1 MQTVILIVLFF
12 FFAFLRRWRVIFA
25 VRSSKLSCL
34 GQFSHSAIQL
44 FYEVGLNLPDSRVNG
59 RRNLPGHSHHRRR
72 HNHSSGHYPQ
82 YQEYDCSDLRRS
94 PSVAQVEQQQQS
106 MAMVRHSPATQG
118 AGRSAWPSAPTSSTP
133 PEAADETVPHT
144 QTANLHGA
152 IGEHR
157 RSSRS
162 SSVSSGGSNNSAEGA
177 ATTSEASNA
186 MRQAQGGLS
195 RLSLVAASST
205 SPATSSLAS
214 GISKTQ
220 TGAGSAQDAAATD
233 HGGTNGTAASGS
245 SVSPPS
251 SASLV
256 VGTLGAHMDQNNDLL
271 DGRQPPQPLAESE
284 AKTTTPSSVT
294 SEHAIS
300 SPFGFF
306 MGGGQSAMQSIQ
318 SGLEIGT
325 YSGSDP
331 PRQGRPIMGT
341 SSSGPFSPGM
351 PHGTEVDLYKLIGDG
366 YSSSHFS
373 TVQPESN
380 SMGLAFF
387 DNFQSN
393 SMSLQS
399 DSDLGAVGYPMSSN
413 SMSFQN
419 MGGAYSNFQ
428 PYVNPS
434 SGAHFS
440 QNYYGGSSQ
449 QLQVRGRNGGFYSSS
464 QPGYSSTPGYYSPT
478 RQNPDY
484 FGSHNS
490 FQPFGS
496 QDFSL
501 PPPAPHPW
509 RSGAYNHNPGIPD
522 SVLKRVTCPSCAK
535 QLKWPHVL
543 QCLHVFCFPCICA
556 KYNSMEKTIT
566 CPSCSRKTP
575 VPDGPCGLKLD
586 YQGCRYM
593 REIKVFPFG
602 CTGCTREQEA
612 VTCCTTCMAY
622 LCSECQ
628 HGHNTIHQFQGHVL
642 NPIGKVGKSKVTGDY
657 QPFCPKHLEEQT
669 KFCVTCDTM
678 MCEQCVKEHT
688 HSDGSNGNNCH
699 SLNEVHD
706 IVIERMKTWNE
717 DSSIKAKDTSEMAK
731 RLPLLL
737 QSMDNKKRAIRK
749 QIEEYSDYCKHV
761 VDQNRAAAFE
771 SLDKAHSQMECH
783 VNSWS
788 KSVSGIEAEL
798 VNLSSFNIRTTEQG
812 SVADV
817 LSLLPMMEEEYKRI
831 MAGYS
836 DVIKDQEGIKIDLKF
851 DPNYRESHDVL
862 NSNFTTISFVVNGA
876 EHRVTP
882 SLGGGHRGD
891 SSRGRS
897 FVDYSSNNDNPDCN
911 YQRWSA
917 APDSMSISTWNNGP
931 ERERKGGTYIP
942 QLNRSRVKTSYV
954 HMFGEYGRGEY
965 AFTEPSGQAYLSDG
979 SYVIC
984 DTNNHR
990 IVYYNAKHEY
1000 IRTIGQPPNLPP
1012 VAEDQESRNGP
1023 RGKGFTRQEGYLY
1036 FPNRVAICPLSQNIV
1051 ATERPPSHDIQIFTK
1066 DGNFVR
1072 CFGGNIL
1079 QHPRGVTV
1087 DEEGIIIVVECKVMK
1102 LVMFTQEGNF
1112 IVSHSVSKELEFPND
1127 VAARD
1132 RKIFI
1137 SDNRGHCVQVFNYE
1151 ADFLYKIGNESIT
1164 YFPIGVSINYL
1175 NQVVVT
1181 DNHNTFNITVFD
1193 MTGNVLTIF
1202 ESVSKLAQCHNVAVH
1217 PSSLEL
1223 MLTTKD
1229 CSVYF
1234 FNYDPNVPHP
1244 QTPPITRAQGGNNRR
1259 GSRISSVMAC
1269 NPNGS
1274 SSTFY

>member
-1 MQTVILIVLFF
+1 MYTPWGSNLLDDNRGTGHRN
-12 FFAFLRRWRVIFA
+12 RRVPP
-25 VRSSKLSCL
+25 L
-34 GQFSHSAIQL
+34 GRYQQS
-44 FYEVGLNLPDSRVNG
+44 YY
-59 RRNLPGHSHHRRR
+59 HHQQQQQ
-72 HNHSSGHYPQ
+72 HSS
-82 YQEYDCSDLRRS
+82 SNNLRRS
-94 PSVAQVEQQQQS
+94 PSVAIGPAQLEQQS
-106 MAMVRHSPATQG
+106 MAMVRHSPATQ
-118 AGRSAWPSAPTSSTP
+118 APGRSAWTSAPTSSTP
-133 PEAADETVPHT
+133 PEAAEETITHT
-144 QTANLHGA
+144 PTANMHGA

-162 SSVSSGGSNNSAEGA
+162 SSVSSGGSTNSAEGA
-177 ATTSEASNA
+177 ATTTSEASNNL
-186 MRQAQGGLS
+186 RSTQSGLS

-205 SPATSSLAS
+205 SAAPSSLANS
-214 GISKTQ
+214 VPKPPNGGGT
-220 TGAGSAQDAAATD
+220 QDAAATE
-233 HGGTNGTAASGS
+233 HVGTNGAAASAS

-251 SASLV
+251 SVALA
-256 VGTLGAHMDQNNDLL
+256 VGLGLHVDQNAELA
-271 DGRQPPQPLAESE
+271 DGRPQVQPASESLDP
-284 AKTTTPSSVT
+284 KTTPT
-294 SEHAIS
+294 SMGVEPTIS

-306 MGGGQSAMQSIQ
+306 MGGSQSTMQSMQ
-318 SGLEIGT
+318 SGMDFGNF
-325 YSGSDP
+325 SASDP
-331 PRQGRPIMGT
+331 PRQGRPIIGT
-341 SSSGPFSPGM
+341 NSSGPFSPGM
-351 PHGTEVDLYKLIGDG
+351 PHATEVDLYRLIGDN
-366 YSSSHFS
+366 YPSSQFS
-373 TVQPESN
+373 SVQPESS
-380 SMGLAFF
+380 SMGLPFF
-387 DNFQSN
+387 DNFHNN
-393 SMSLQS
+393 SMNMAS
-399 DSDLGAVGYPMSSN
+399 DSDLGAVGGYPMSSS
-413 SMSFQN
+413 SMSYPS

-428 PYVNPS
+428 PYVN
-434 SGAHFS
+434 SGGSNQFS
-440 QNYYGGSSQ
+440 HNYFGGSSQ
-449 QLQVRGRNGGFYSSS
+449 HLQVRGRNGGFYPSSHT
-464 QPGYSSTPGYYSPT
+464 GYSNAPGYYSPT
-478 RQNPDY
+478 RQSLDY
-484 FGSHNS
+484 FGSSHGT
-490 FQPFGS
+490 FQPFS
-496 QDFSL
+496 SNDFSL

-509 RSGAYNHNPGIPD
+509 RSGPYSNNPGMPE
-522 SVLKRVTCPSCAK
+522 SVLKRITCPGCSK
-535 QLKWPHVL
+535 QYKWPHVL
-543 QCLHVFCFPCICA
+543 QCLHVFCFQCICA
-556 KYNSMEKTIT
+556 KYCSLEKTVT

-575 VPDGPCGLKLD
+575 VPDGPCSLRLD

-593 REIKVFPFG
+593 RDIKVFPFG
-602 CTGCTREQEA
+602 CTGCTRDQEA

-628 HGHNTIHQFQGHVL
+628 HGHNAIHQFQGHVL
-642 NPIGKVGKSKVTGDY
+642 NPIGKIGKSKISGDY

-678 MCEQCVKEHT
+678 MCELCVKEHA
-688 HSDGSNGNNCH
+688 HPDGSNGNNCH
-699 SLNEVHD
+699 SLSEVHD

-717 DSSIKAKDTSEMAK
+717 DSSIKAKDTSEMSK
-731 RLPLLL
+731 RVPLLL

-836 DVIKDQEGIKIDLKF
+836 DVIKDQEGIKVDLKF
-851 DPNYRESHDVL
+851 DPNYKESHDVL
-862 NSNFTTISFVVNGA
+862 NSNFMTISFVVNGI

-882 SLGGGHRGD
+882 SMGGGTHRGD
-891 SSRGRS
+891 SGRGRN
-897 FVDYSSNNDNPDCN
+897 FVDYTSNNDNPDCN

-965 AFTEPSGQAYLSDG
+965 AFTEPSGQAYLNDG

-1000 IRTIGQPPNLPP
+1000 VRTIGQPPNLPP

-1036 FPNRVAICPLSQNIV
+1036 FPNRVAICPLTQNIV

-1066 DGNFVR
+1066 EGNFVR

-1127 VAARD
+1127 VAARE

-1193 MTGNVLTIF
+1193 ITGNVLHIF

-1244 QTPPITRAQGGNNRR
+1244 QTPPITRAQGGNNSSRR
-1259 GSRISSVMAC
+1259 ASRINSIMAC
-1269 NPNGS
+1269 NPTGAS
-1274 SSTFY
+1274 ASFY